1 MFGFELHTYIPQAIA
16 KTVMCDWTDTRHLY
30 DTLHDP
36 QCIPATGVLNS
47 YPVTY
52 VLACTT
58 RTAVAGSA
66 CTGLR
71 CPCRSSHY
79 CCAPVASNGS
89 ECLLRTGYWFVMMP
103 TVRLKSL
110 TDLSSGKKS
119 VSCFLHGL
127 IISHLYCLQ
136 FQFFS

>member
-1 MFGFELHTYIPQAIA
+1 
-16 KTVMCDWTDTRHLY
+16 MCDWTDTRHLY

-36 QCIPATGVLNS
+36 HSIPATGLPDS
-47 YPVTY
+47 YLVTY
-52 VLACTT
+52 VLTCTT
-58 RTAVAGSA
+58 STAIAGGT
-66 CTGLR
+66 CRGLR
-71 CPCRSSHY
+71 RPCRPSRY
-79 CCAPVASNGS
+79 RCAPVASNGS